1 MLSFCFANEKN
12 DIIPKYPDKEVPI
25 PSPHAPIAQAYRKKR
40 CKAWAAGQIWKPC
53 KMCTST
59 RRKKT
64 WKMPAGCWP
73 FFNRLWHGM
82 WLRKSSKNSIHS
94 RIKQLLFYWRCD
106 KKSAEIPKFR
116 HFDMNKSGLSPPS
129 SPPQSAKHQSLAHAD
144 GFMQKNP
151 AKQSTWLE
159 FLVAAMWFE
168 HMTLRVWKIK
178 IGNKRHGWRGGCGAV
193 EGGRFVWI
201 KHIYE
206 YSKLIEISTVWK
218 SRIVQNEVYIREKR
232 LSFNIKL

>member
-1 MLSFCFANEKN
+1 MLWKTAKT
-12 DIIPKYPDKEVPI
+12 IIWRFFFSLYVL
-25 PSPHAPIAQAYRKKR
+25 IAQAYRKKANK
-40 CKAWAAGQIWKPC
+40 KAGWARLHF
-53 KMCTST
+53 
-59 RRKKT
+59 RRSL
-64 WKMPAGCWP
+64 P
-73 FFNRLWHGM
+73 
-82 WLRKSSKNSIHS
+82 
-94 RIKQLLFYWRCD
+94 RIKVLLTRTVLC
-106 KKSAEIPKFR
+106 K
-116 HFDMNKSGLSPPS
+116 
-129 SPPQSAKHQSLAHAD
+129 
-144 GFMQKNP
+144 KNP
-151 AKQSTWLE
+151 VTWASWLE
-159 FLVAAMWFE
+159 SLVAAMWFE

>member
-1 MLSFCFANEKN
+1 MLWKTANT
-12 DIIPKYPDKEVPI
+12 IIWRFFFSLY
-25 PSPHAPIAQAYRKKR
+25 ALIAQAYRK
-40 CKAWAAGQIWKPC
+40 
-53 KMCTST
+53 
-59 RRKKT
+59 
-64 WKMPAGCWP
+64 
-73 FFNRLWHGM
+73 N
-82 WLRKSSKNSIHS
+82 
-94 RIKQLLFYWRCD
+94 RIKKRAEPAFT
-106 KKSAEIPKFR
+106 SAEVC
-116 HFDMNKSGLSPPS
+116 HASKSCSRGRFY
-129 SPPQSAKHQSLAHAD
+129 AK
-144 GFMQKNP
+144 KIP
-151 AKQSTWLE
+151 AKWAPWLDS
-159 FLVAAMWFE
+159 LVAAMWFE